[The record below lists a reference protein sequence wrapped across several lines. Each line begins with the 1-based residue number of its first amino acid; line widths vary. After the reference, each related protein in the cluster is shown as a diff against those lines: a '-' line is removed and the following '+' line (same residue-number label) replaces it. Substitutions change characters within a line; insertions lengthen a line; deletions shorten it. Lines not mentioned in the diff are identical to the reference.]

1 MKEMT
6 CYSSDLFHHV
16 AFNALFFSPFDSQ
29 IQETQDTANKVR
41 QSTDDLDN
49 QMRRARDDL
58 DADLQETR
66 DFVKELKDFLTGE
79 TLTVMFQYLQ

>member
-1 MKEMT
+1 MFLADPNVLWRVVDVRK
-6 CYSSDLFHHV
+6 
-16 AFNALFFSPFDSQ
+16 AL
-29 IQETQDTANKVR
+29 IMV
-41 QSTDDLDN
+41 DDLVHGME
-49 QMRRARDDL
+49 QMLTLGVQEVVREAPLENLRAGDDL

>member
-1 MKEMT
+1 MKDMT
-6 CYSSDLFHHV
+6 SYSSGLFHYV
-16 AFNALFFSPFDSQ
+16 AFNALFFSPFNSQ

-41 QSTDDLDN
+41 QSTDNLDN

-66 DFVKELKDFLTGE
+66 DFVKELKDFLSGE